1 MINNITIEEEAASG
15 VSSAMRRT
23 GRITA
28 NISINDKGIS
38 WDGEIIVHDK
48 YVRDQRN
55 ISKESFLYRIPVQV
69 KGKEAKNLEEF
80 SAKYSFELRDLKNY
94 LKDGGVI
101 IFLGAIKEDEEN
113 NCFQKKIFYCSLL
126 PLDLKLIINS
136 CEQNDQKSKTIEFK
150 ELPKNPDEI
159 LKILDLFNYTKEKQ
173 PTILM
178 KNDFK
183 IEEMNNIKVQL
194 KNLDGRLKL
203 GEEVYVYGANKDIN
217 FDIPLT
223 VAKFFEIKDFK
234 DIDINI
240 GDDIFFNKVE
250 RTFKEDGSINVRFG
264 DEITFNVNK
273 ENKST
278 LNFKIKGIDLEES
291 IKTIKFILA
300 LNREKK
306 FSMNGVRLDLD
317 EICLDEEFIKSLER
331 DLETLNKTKEVLEFF
346 GIGFDI
352 DLRKYKF
359 DIYNE
364 IMALYEGIIKGNDVR
379 IKSEEKLIIFSQKI
393 ADENIL
399 LFAIKEGDTYKLFDF
414 FKNIEKKIGFFRE
427 ENGKFKL
434 ITPYVTLD
442 TKNINCIN
450 WDNDIIMESILK
462 HEYDNNIGDELNLL
476 VLRIIEAFDK
486 YSCDHLDLALNI
498 LEYLQEKDFDKYILL
513 INKAQIFKRKG
524 ISLSDDIIGKL
535 LYIRDNN
542 GDEFKCCVEILLG
555 NNPSFKFYF
564 NKLSNEAKEVFRTW
578 PIYTLINE

>member
-1 MINNITIEEEAASG
+1 MLNNLIIEEEAANE
-15 VSSAMRRT
+15 VSSIMRGT
-23 GRITA
+23 GRITP
-28 NISINDKGIS
+28 NITTKDKGIS
-38 WDGEIIVHDK
+38 WDGEITIHDK
-48 YVRDQRN
+48 SVIDKRN
-55 ISKESFLYRIPVQV
+55 ISGNSFSYRIPVQV
-69 KGKEAKNLEEF
+69 KGKEVKSFENF
-80 SAKYSFELRDLKNY
+80 SAKYSFKLSHLKNY

-101 IFLGAIKEDEEN
+101 IFLGAIKRDKESYD
-113 NCFQKKIFYCSLL
+113 FQRKIFYCSLL
-126 PLDLKLIINS
+126 PLDLKGIIS
-136 CEQNDQKSKTIEFK
+136 YCEQKNQNSKTIEFE
-150 ELPKNPDEI
+150 ELPRNPDEI
-159 LKILDLFNYTKEKQ
+159 LKILDLFHYTQEKQ
-173 PTILM
+173 PNILI

-183 IEEMNNIKVQL
+183 IEEINNVKIQL
-194 KNLDGRLKL
+194 KNLDGRLRL
-203 GEEVYVYGANKDIN
+203 GEEAYIYGANKDIN

-223 VAKFFEIKDFK
+223 VAKLFEIKEFK
-234 DIDINI
+234 DVNI
-240 GDDIFFNKVE
+240 KVGDDIFFNKVE
-250 RTFKEDGSINVRFG
+250 KTFKEDGSVNIRFG

-278 LNFKIKGIDLEES
+278 LNFKIKGIDLEET

-300 LNREKK
+300 LNREKN
-306 FSMNGVRLDLD
+306 FNMNGVRLDLD
-317 EICLDEEFIKSLER
+317 ELCLDEKLIKSLER
-331 DLETLNKTKEVLEFF
+331 DLETLNKTKEVLKYF

-352 DLRKYKF
+352 DLSKDDF

-364 IMALYEGIIKGNDVR
+364 IMTLYEGIIKGNDVR
-379 IKSEEKLIIFSQKI
+379 IKSEEKLIIFSQKL
-393 ADENIL
+393 ANENIL
-399 LFAIKEGDTYKLFDF
+399 LFAIKEGNTYKLFDF
-414 FKNIEKKIGFFRE
+414 FKNIEKRIGFFRE

-450 WDNDIIMESILK
+450 LNSDIIMESILK

-476 VLRIIEAFDK
+476 VLRIVEAFDK

-498 LEYLQEKDFDKYILL
+498 LEYLQEKDFDKDILL

-524 ISLSDDIIGKL
+524 ISLSDDIIGQL

>member
-1 MINNITIEEEAASG
+1 MLNNLIIEEEAANE
-15 VSSAMRRT
+15 VSSIMRGT
-23 GRITA
+23 GRITP
-28 NISINDKGIS
+28 NITTKDKGIS
-38 WDGEIIVHDK
+38 WDGEITIHDK
-48 YVRDQRN
+48 SVIDKRN
-55 ISKESFLYRIPVQV
+55 ISGNSFSYRIPVQV
-69 KGKEAKNLEEF
+69 KGKEVKSFENF
-80 SAKYSFELRDLKNY
+80 SAKYSFKLSHLKNY

-101 IFLGAIKEDEEN
+101 IFLGAIKRDKESYD
-113 NCFQKKIFYCSLL
+113 FQRKIFYCSLL
-126 PLDLKLIINS
+126 PLDLKGIIS
-136 CEQNDQKSKTIEFK
+136 YCEQKNQNSKTIEFE
-150 ELPKNPDEI
+150 ELPRNPDEI
-159 LKILDLFNYTKEKQ
+159 LKILDLFHYTQEKQ
-173 PTILM
+173 PNILI

-183 IEEMNNIKVQL
+183 IEEINNVKIQL
-194 KNLDGRLKL
+194 KNLDGRLRL
-203 GEEVYVYGANKDIN
+203 GEEAYIYGANKDIN

-223 VAKFFEIKDFK
+223 VAKLFEIKEFK
-234 DIDINI
+234 DVNI
-240 GDDIFFNKVE
+240 KVGDDIFFNKVE
-250 RTFKEDGSINVRFG
+250 KTFKEDGSVNIRFG

-278 LNFKIKGIDLEES
+278 LNFKIKGIDLEET

-300 LNREKK
+300 LNREKN
-306 FSMNGVRLDLD
+306 FNMNGVRLDLD
-317 EICLDEEFIKSLER
+317 ELCLDEKLIKSLER
-331 DLETLNKTKEVLEFF
+331 DLETLNKTKEVLKYF

-352 DLRKYKF
+352 DLSKDDF

-364 IMALYEGIIKGNDVR
+364 IMTLYEGIIKGNDVR
-379 IKSEEKLIIFSQKI
+379 IKSEEKLIIFSQKL
-393 ADENIL
+393 ANENIL
-399 LFAIKEGDTYKLFDF
+399 LFAIKEGNTYKLFDF
-414 FKNIEKKIGFFRE
+414 FKNIEKRIGFFRE
-427 ENGKFKL
+427 ENGNFKL

-450 WDNDIIMESILK
+450 LNSDIIMESILK

-476 VLRIIEAFDK
+476 VLRIVEAFDK

-498 LEYLQEKDFDKYILL
+498 LEYLQEKDFDKDILL

-524 ISLSDDIIGKL
+524 ISLSDDIIGQL

>member
-1 MINNITIEEEAASG
+1 MLNNFTIEEEAANE
-15 VSSAMRRT
+15 VSSIMRRT
-23 GRITA
+23 GRVIPNITTK
-28 NISINDKGIS
+28 DKGIS
-38 WDGEIIVHDK
+38 WDGELTIHDESVIEK
-48 YVRDQRN
+48 RN
-55 ISKESFLYRIPVQV
+55 IPKNSFLYRIPVQV
-69 KGKEAKNLEEF
+69 KGKEVESFEKF
-80 SAKYSFELRDLKNY
+80 SAKYSFKLSDLENY

-101 IFLGAIKEDEEN
+101 IFLGAIKEDKESYG
-113 NCFQKKIFYCSLL
+113 FQRKIFYCSLL
-126 PLDLKLIINS
+126 PLDLKFIINS
-136 CEQNDQKSKTIEFK
+136 CEQNDQKSKNIEFK

-173 PTILM
+173 PNILM
-178 KNDFK
+178 KSDFK

-223 VAKFFEIKDFK
+223 VAKFFEMKDFK

-379 IKSEEKLIIFSQKI
+379 IKSEEKLIIFSKKI

-498 LEYLQEKDFDKYILL
+498 LEYLQEKDFDKDILL

>member
-1 MINNITIEEEAASG
+1 
-15 VSSAMRRT
+15 MRIGLRA
-23 GRITA
+23 GH
-28 NISINDKGIS
+28 S
-38 WDGEIIVHDK
+38 
-48 YVRDQRN
+48 RN
-55 ISKESFLYRIPVQV
+55 C
-69 KGKEAKNLEEF
+69 
-80 SAKYSFELRDLKNY
+80 
-94 LKDGGVI
+94 
-101 IFLGAIKEDEEN
+101 LGAIGLRNEWE
-113 NCFQKKIFYCSLL
+113 SM
-126 PLDLKLIINS
+126 
-136 CEQNDQKSKTIEFK
+136 KT
-150 ELPKNPDEI
+150 LYPYVA
-159 LKILDLFNYTKEKQ
+159 KILREYGHTVVDCNSDASNQSAELAEGATKANNAGVDLFISLHMNSFNGSAHGVEAWTWGAASRANAVAQRLCDNYAKLGFYNRGVKY
-173 PTILM
+173 
-178 KNDFK
+178 NSNY

-223 VAKFFEIKDFK
+223 VAKFFEMKDFK

-379 IKSEEKLIIFSQKI
+379 IKSKEKLIIFSKKI

-498 LEYLQEKDFDKYILL
+498 LEYLQEKDFDKDILL

>member
-498 LEYLQEKDFDKYILL
+498 LEYLQEKDFDKDILL

>member
-498 LEYLQEKDFDKYILL
+498 LEYLQEKDFDKS
-513 INKAQIFKRKG
+513 QIFKRKG